1 MTRPPVRVELI
12 RTLDEQKIVDSIVY
26 EAMHIGAVIVMDG
39 APFLRPDGTID
50 RERIH
55 AQLRS
60 SLGRVPEFSMRLMH
74 APLGITT
81 PAWVPDEHF
90 DLRDHV
96 TFDDSPTPL
105 TGETVPALAGFGRPP
120 LPQDRP
126 LWDVRFTVLDTGE
139 IALGARM
146 HHVVGDGEW
155 GFSVIKR
162 VTRPEP
168 QTPDHSAALPHPG
181 RPPRTSL
188 AIPVVALR
196 RFLAAN
202 PTPAAAWH
210 EYWRKP
216 FVKRVRR
223 AGGRCI
229 RPLKEHWIR
238 RTGMRDRML
247 PATRTAMFEVDASR
261 AARDAARLRG
271 SLTDLLVAAATRAV
285 DDDERGIDLMVPVSR
300 RRRGAGGDSRNHISM
315 ARVHTAPGAG
325 LADRVAGIRET
336 VRAIVRGEGEPDTPR
351 GRMVGYATL
360 MQLSDRPLWFG
371 DARVTRIAFL
381 PAGDPR
387 SEISVLGTVYDGTL
401 YTTIASRLEF
411 DVDAMAG
418 RIRADLADA
427 AAPARADAVDGSDR
441 QEAA

>member
-1 MTRPPVRVELI
+1 MSRTPVTVELI
-12 RTLDEQKIVDSIVY
+12 RTLDEQKIVNSLVF

-39 APFLRPDGTID
+39 GAFLRPDGTID

-60 SLGRVPEFSMRLMH
+60 SLSRVPEFSMRLMH

-81 PAWVPDEHF
+81 PAWVPDEQF

-96 TFDDSPTPL
+96 SFDDTPTPL
-105 TGETVPALAGFGRPP
+105 TGETIPALAGFDRPP

-155 GFSVIKR
+155 GFSVIRR
-162 VTRPEP
+162 VTLTEP
-168 QTPDHSAALPHPG
+168 QAPDHAASLPHPG
-181 RPPRTSL
+181 RAPRTPFT
-188 AIPVVALR
+188 IPVVALR

-202 PTPAAAWH
+202 PTPSAAWR

-216 FVKRVRR
+216 FLKRARR

-229 RPLKEHWIR
+229 RPFKEYWIR

-247 PATRTAMFEVDASR
+247 PDTRTAMFDVDASLAGR
-261 AARDAARLRG
+261 AAARLRG
-271 SLTDLLVAAATRAV
+271 SLSDLLVAAATRAV
-285 DDDERGIDLMVPVSR
+285 DDDDRGIDMLVPVSHR
-300 RRRGAGGDSRNHISM
+300 RAGAGADSRNHVSM
-315 ARVHTAPGAG
+315 ARVHTAPDAP
-325 LADRVAGIRET
+325 LADRVAGIRAT
-336 VRAIVRGEGEPDTPR
+336 VRAIVRNEEKPERPR

-401 YTTIASRLEF
+401 YTTVASRLEF
-411 DVDAMAG
+411 DVEAMTE
-418 RIRADLADA
+418 RIHADLAAEAHAQAETADDA
-427 AAPARADAVDGSDR
+427 RR
-441 QEAA
+441 EAA